1 MLLHP
6 VRRLFVLLGTYED
19 LTERESGA
27 LRRGDVEHAITIENR
42 KRRLAEAMADARRN
56 ADLSPEEIDQLDFRV
71 RGLEAREHANL
82 SFLREEMGRV
92 RAALGNLYQ
101 VARRSQQVRRGYVGA
116 TAVDAA
122 PVDSVLGSA

>member
-19 LTERESGA
+19 LTERETGA

-42 KRRLAEAMADARRN
+42 KRRLAEAMAEARQK
-56 ADLSPEEIDQLDFRV
+56 AELSPEELELLSSRV
-71 RGLEAREHANL
+71 RGLEEREHANL

-101 VARRSQQVRRGYVGA
+101 VTRRSQQVRRGYVGA
-116 TAVDAA
+116 TAGDL
-122 PVDSVLGSA
+122 DSAEGVLGSA